1 MKIGLKK
8 LLLISVS
15 AAMMLCAKQV
25 LGHDVELDSKVKRIS
40 YAIGINT
47 ATGMAQELLQLNVE
61 IDPDAMAQGIID
73 IFSGGDLRM
82 TNEEMAATL
91 TDFQEMIIQQ
101 QEEASKK
108 NIEEGEKFMEQFGEQ
123 EGVVTTDSGLM
134 YRVVVEGPGQKPTA
148 TDTVVVHYRGSLVN
162 GRIFDDSYQRGEPAT
177 FPLDGI
183 IAGWQEVLQLMTEG
197 STWEVVIPSNLAYG
211 ERGAPPS
218 IPPNS
223 ALVFTIEL
231 IEVQQ

>member
-134 YRVVVEGPGQKPTA
+134 YRVVVEGPGEKPTA

-231 IEVQQ
+231 IEIQQ

>member
-25 LGHDVELDSKVKRIS
+25 LGHNVELDSKVKRIS

-82 TNEEMAATL
+82 TNEEMATTL

-231 IEVQQ
+231 IEIQQ

>member
-15 AAMMLCAKQV
+15 AAMMLSAKQV
-25 LGHDVELDSKVKRIS
+25 LGHNVELDSKVKRIS

-73 IFSGGDLRM
+73 IFSGGELRM
-82 TNEEMAATL
+82 SNEEMAATL

-134 YRVVVEGPGQKPTA
+134 YRVVVEGPGKKPTA

>member
-25 LGHDVELDSKVKRIS
+25 LGHNVELDSKVKRIS

-134 YRVVVEGPGQKPTA
+134 YRVVVEGPGEKPTA
-148 TDTVVVHYRGSLVN
+148 TDTVVVHYRGSLVK

-231 IEVQQ
+231 IEIQQ

>member
-25 LGHDVELDSKVKRIS
+25 LGHNVELDSKVKRIS

-231 IEVQQ
+231 IEIQQ

>member
-15 AAMMLCAKQV
+15 AAMMLSAKQV
-25 LGHDVELDSKVKRIS
+25 LGHNVELDSKVKRIS

-82 TNEEMAATL
+82 SNEEMAATL

>member
-15 AAMMLCAKQV
+15 AAMMLSAKQV
-25 LGHDVELDSKVKRIS
+25 LGHNVELDSKVKRIS

-108 NIEEGEKFMEQFGEQ
+108 NIEEGENFMEQFGEQ

>member
-1 MKIGLKK
+1 
-8 LLLISVS
+8 
-15 AAMMLCAKQV
+15 MLCAKQV
-25 LGHDVELDSKVKRIS
+25 LGHNVELDSKVKRIS

-231 IEVQQ
+231 IEIQQ

>member
-15 AAMMLCAKQV
+15 ATMMLCAKQV
-25 LGHDVELDSKVKRIS
+25 LGHDVELDTKMKRIS

-47 ATGMAQELLQLNVE
+47 ATGMAQELLQLNVD
-61 IDPDAMAQGIID
+61 IDPDAVAQGIID
-73 IFSGGDLRM
+73 IFSGSDLRM
-82 TNEEMAATL
+82 TNEEMTATL
-91 TDFQEMIIQQ
+91 TEFQEMVIQQ
-101 QEEASKK
+101 QEEASKQ
-108 NIEEGEKFMEQFGEQ
+108 NMEQGEKFMQQFGEQ
-123 EGVVTTDSGLM
+123 EGVVTTESGLM
-134 YRVVVEGPGQKPTA
+134 YRVMIEGTGKKPTA

-162 GRIFDDSYQRGEPAT
+162 GRIFDDSQQRGEPAT
-177 FPLDGI
+177 FSLSGI
-183 IAGWQEVLQLMTEG
+183 IPGWQEVLQLMTEG

>member
-25 LGHDVELDSKVKRIS
+25 LGHNVELDSKVKRIS

-61 IDPDAMAQGIID
+61 IDQDAMAQGIID

-231 IEVQQ
+231 IEIQQ

>member
-25 LGHDVELDSKVKRIS
+25 LGHNVELDSKVKRIS

-91 TDFQEMIIQQ
+91 TDFQDMIIQQ

-231 IEVQQ
+231 IEIQQ

>member
-40 YAIGINT
+40 YAIGVNT

-82 TNEEMAATL
+82 TNANMAATL
-91 TDFQEMIIQQ
+91 VEFQEMIIQQ

-108 NIEEGEKFMEQFGEQ
+108 NIEEGEKFMKNFGEQ

-134 YRVVVEGPGQKPTA
+134 YRAVVEGSGKKPTA

-231 IEVQQ
+231 IEIQQ

>member
-25 LGHDVELDSKVKRIS
+25 LGHNVELDSKVKRIS

>member
-15 AAMMLCAKQV
+15 AAMILSAKQV
-25 LGHDVELDSKVKRIS
+25 LGHNVELDSQVKRIS

-82 TNEEMAATL
+82 SNEEMAATL

>member
-134 YRVVVEGPGQKPTA
+134 YRVVVEGPGEKPTA

>member
-25 LGHDVELDSKVKRIS
+25 LGHNVELDSKVKRIS

-108 NIEEGEKFMEQFGEQ
+108 NIEEGEKFMAQFGEQ

>member
-15 AAMMLCAKQV
+15 AAMMLSAKQV
-25 LGHDVELDSKVKRIS
+25 LGHNVELDSKVKRIS

>member
-40 YAIGINT
+40 YAIGVNT

-82 TNEEMAATL
+82 TNANMAATL
-91 TDFQEMIIQQ
+91 VEFQEMIIQQ

-108 NIEEGEKFMEQFGEQ
+108 NIEEGENFMKNFGEQ

-134 YRVVVEGPGQKPTA
+134 YRAVVEGSGKKPTA

-231 IEVQQ
+231 IEIQQ

>member
-15 AAMMLCAKQV
+15 TAMMLCAKQV
-25 LGHDVELDSKVKRIS
+25 LGHDVELDTKMKRIS

-47 ATGMAQELLQLNVE
+47 ATGMAQELLQLNVD
-61 IDPDAMAQGIID
+61 IDPDAVAQGIID

-82 TNEEMAATL
+82 TNEEMTATL
-91 TDFQEMIIQQ
+91 TEFQEMVIQQ
-101 QEEASKK
+101 QEEASKQ
-108 NIEEGEKFMEQFGEQ
+108 NMEQGEKFMQQFGEQ
-123 EGVVTTDSGLM
+123 EGVVTTESGLM
-134 YRVVVEGPGQKPTA
+134 YRVMIEGTGKKPTA

-162 GRIFDDSYQRGEPAT
+162 GRIFDDSQQRGEPAT
-177 FPLDGI
+177 FSLSGI
-183 IAGWQEVLQLMTEG
+183 IPGWQEVLQLMTEG